1 MSIFNK
7 NIDAHLKNIKSA
19 YLKSKKENLPEE
31 FCWSQDFKNKD
42 NGEQI
47 VFVFENAERI
57 FDEMAKVKNLDK
69 NKF

>member
-1 MSIFNK
+1 MSIFNI

-31 FCWSQDFKNKD
+31 FCWRQDFKNK
-42 NGEQI
+42 NYGKQI